1 MQIQSPNSISIP
13 LGTQIKEEPSKW
25 WAWSLAI
32 IILIWSLFSALGA
45 AGNYYFANS
54 GFIDEIVSEAQ
65 KEIGPYPDNGSS
77 FEQNE
82 WNETNDF
89 LKLLED
95 DLTSLY
101 NPSLQLQFSLIVL
114 LAGFIASFLLFS
126 RDPNGFKAAGVWLGL
141 VAITGTI
148 SQIITLRNMGDFYE
162 EIPGIDSS
170 LMTGIATGFS
180 IGASLTCYLTVF
192 AFIYVA
198 AKRSSDKEENIV
210 ESGFH
215 KV

>member
-13 LGTQIKEEPSKW
+13 LGSQIKKEPSKW

-32 IILIWSLFSALGA
+32 IILLWSLFSALAA

-54 GFIDEIVSEAQ
+54 GFIDDVVSQA
-65 KEIGPYPDNGSS
+65 KEDIGPYPENGTS

-89 LKLLED
+89 LNLLDD
-95 DLTSLY
+95 DLTSIY
-101 NPSLQLQFSLIVL
+101 QPDLQLQFSLIVL

-148 SQIITLRNMGDFYE
+148 MQIITLTKMGDFYE

-192 AFIYVA
+192 AFIYIA
-198 AKRSSDKEENIV
+198 SKRSSDKEENIV

>member
-32 IILIWSLFSALGA
+32 IILLWSLFSALAA

-54 GFIDEIVSEAQ
+54 GFIDDVVSQA
-65 KEIGPYPDNGSS
+65 KEDIGPYPENGTS

-89 LKLLED
+89 LNLLDD
-95 DLTSLY
+95 DLTSIY
-101 NPSLQLQFSLIVL
+101 QPDLQLQFSLIVL

-148 SQIITLRNMGDFYE
+148 MQIITLTKMGDFYE

-192 AFIYVA
+192 AFIYIA
-198 AKRSSDKEENIV
+198 SKRSSDKEENIV

>member
-32 IILIWSLFSALGA
+32 IILLWSLFSALAA

-54 GFIDEIVSEAQ
+54 GFIDGVVSQA
-65 KEIGPYPDNGSS
+65 KEDIGPYPDNGSS

-198 AKRSSDKEENIV
+198 AKRSSNKEENIV

>member
-13 LGTQIKEEPSKW
+13 LGSQIKKEPSKW

-32 IILIWSLFSALGA
+32 IILLWSLFSALAA

-54 GFIDEIVSEAQ
+54 GFIDGVVSQA
-65 KEIGPYPDNGSS
+65 KEDIGPYPDNGSS

-192 AFIYVA
+192 AFIYIA
-198 AKRSSDKEENIV
+198 SKRSSDKEENIV

>member
-13 LGTQIKEEPSKW
+13 LGSQIKKEPSKW

-32 IILIWSLFSALGA
+32 IILLWSLFSALAA

-54 GFIDEIVSEAQ
+54 GFIDDVVSQA
-65 KEIGPYPDNGSS
+65 KEDIGPYPENGTS

-89 LKLLED
+89 LNLLGE
-95 DLTSLY
+95 DLTIY
-101 NPSLQLQFSLIVL
+101 QTDLQLQFSLIVL

-148 SQIITLRNMGDFYE
+148 MQIITLTKMGDFYE

-192 AFIYVA
+192 AFIYIA
-198 AKRSSDKEENIV
+198 SKRSSDKEENIV

>member
-13 LGTQIKEEPSKW
+13 LATHIKEEPSKW

-32 IILIWSLFSALGA
+32 IILLWSLFSALGA

-95 DLTSLY
+95 DLTSIY

-215 KV
+215 KI

>member
-13 LGTQIKEEPSKW
+13 LGSQIKKEPSKW

-32 IILIWSLFSALGA
+32 IILLWSLFSALAA

-54 GFIDEIVSEAQ
+54 GFIDDVVSQA
-65 KEIGPYPDNGSS
+65 KEDIGPYPENGTS

-89 LKLLED
+89 LKLLDD
-95 DLTSLY
+95 DLTSIY
-101 NPSLQLQFSLIVL
+101 QPDLQLQFSLIVL

-148 SQIITLRNMGDFYE
+148 MQIITLTKMGDFYE

-170 LMTGIATGFS
+170 LMTGISTGFS

-192 AFIYVA
+192 AFIYIA
-198 AKRSSDKEENIV
+198 SKRSSDKEENIV